1 MPSRDFS
8 VSANESFGVQMR
20 AQRLVLVVVAVV
32 ALLGVMVAGYLAVR
46 PAYAVY
52 VDGETVR
59 VSGEYEQVAD
69 VISAAGITVRPEDR
83 VTPALTAPAEPDSA
97 IQITR
102 ARAVTVRTETETRTV
117 RTHQPT
123 LAAFLAE
130 AGIEVRRTDQI
141 SADGRAVPFSSLTDA
156 PVPDVLEIGRFV
168 TITIQ
173 EGQRQQT
180 MRTAAQ
186 TVGAALQEAGITLYA
201 ADGVEPPLGNWLEPG
216 MQIRVQRSMPLTI
229 KVDGRLI
236 HTRSHHRNAY
246 DVLAE
251 AGIGLVGQDFTRP
264 GPETVLEAD
273 DVIEV
278 VRVTED
284 FRIEDENIAY
294 ETRWQASDQLEIDT
308 RARLQ
313 AGVPGILRRRIR
325 IRYENGVKTGEV
337 ADAEWVARE
346 PLDEI
351 MGYGTK
357 IVVRSVETPGG
368 YYEYWRKVQMRVT
381 SYTAASAGKA
391 PDHPTYGIT
400 ASGLKAGTGVVA
412 VDPKVVPFRSWVYV
426 PGYGTGF
433 AGDTGGGV
441 KGRWI
446 DLGYNQGEY
455 QSWSGYVDV
464 YYLTPVPDPEDINYL
479 IPTWLP

>member
-1 MPSRDFS
+1 MLS
-8 VSANESFGVQMR
+8 
-20 AQRLVLVVVAVV
+20 
-32 ALLGVMVAGYLAVR
+32 LGVMLVLSMLAGGYLAVR

-52 VDGETVR
+52 VDGETVT
-59 VSGEYEQVAD
+59 VSGDYEQVAD
-69 VISAAGITVRPEDR
+69 VVSAAGVTLRAQDR

-102 ARAVTVRTETETRTV
+102 AHPVTLRTEEESRTLW
-117 RTHQPT
+117 THQPT

-130 AGIEVRRTDQI
+130 ADVTVGRTDQI
-141 SADGRAVPFSSLTDA
+141 SADGKRIPFNTLDTIA
-156 PVPDVLEIGRFV
+156 LPDVVEIGKFV
-168 TITIQ
+168 TVTIR
-173 EGQRQQT
+173 EGQQQQT
-180 MRTAAQ
+180 LRTAAQ
-186 TVGAALQEAGITLYA
+186 TVGAALQQAGITLYA
-201 ADGVEPPLGNWLEPG
+201 ADGVEPPLGSWLEPD
-216 MQIRVQRSMPLTI
+216 MQIRVERSIPLTI
-229 KVDGRLI
+229 KVDGRLVN
-236 HTRSHHRNAY
+236 TRSHHRNAR

-251 AGIGLVGQDFTRP
+251 AGIGLVGQDYVRP
-264 GPETVLEAD
+264 GPETVLQPD
-273 DVIEV
+273 DIIEV

-284 FRIEDENIAY
+284 FRVEDENIPF
-294 ETRWQASDQLEIDT
+294 ETQWQGSDQLELDT

-325 IRYENGVKTGEV
+325 VRYENGVQVSES

-346 PLDEI
+346 PVNEI

-391 PDHPTYGIT
+391 PDHPRYGIT
-400 ASGLKAGTGVVA
+400 ASGLEAGTGIVA
-412 VDPKVVPFRSWVYV
+412 VDPDVVPFRSWVYV
-426 PGYGTGF
+426 PGYGSGF

-446 DLGYNQGEY
+446 DLGYDEGEY

-464 YYLTPVPDPEDINYL
+464 YFLTPVPAPEDINYL